1 MVMAHLKTQ
10 ATTGKLTERQ
20 QWKWMLVRS
29 LYEKGYNRDNITKIF
44 QLIDTMMG
52 LPKELQNSF
61 NETLK
66 TYEEERKMRF
76 LSTMEEMAIEEGIER
91 GSLRNARESVITVL
105 RVRLGELPSTLQET
119 INSLEDLS
127 RLKQLHEMAITVDSL
142 EEFERLLNN

>member
-1 MVMAHLKTQ
+1 MAHLKTQ